1 MVAPMKR
8 SELLSRI
15 LITAAV
21 VGAVGTPLYF
31 WSRTPLIH
39 ARIAEDGG
47 WNPDVIQANAGEPL
61 HLKLTSD
68 DVVHGFA
75 VGQMDMQSV
84 DVLPG
89 KVTDLT
95 LTFDRPGIYT
105 FFCTRW
111 CGLNHWRMRGTIEVS
126 GSNAD
131 PSTGSGQRLQPAPAP
146 LYVSLSLDIDAPHDA
161 PVIPSYQ
168 PSAINRQQLEANL
181 PITNYQSPD
190 YYRSHSPYQVF
201 DELPNTSLTESQR
214 WDEVAYLWQSN
225 TTRESLT
232 NGQQLYTQNCAA
244 CHGENGAGDGVF
256 ADDLAAAGELS
267 MRTMA
272 GADNMT
278 MQTPVDFT
286 NPTRML
292 GASPALLQG
301 KILRGGMGTGMPMW
315 GAIFTEE
322 QIWDLIA
329 YLYSFQF
336 NYHRG
341 ESQ

>member
-1 MVAPMKR
+1 MKR

-15 LITAAV
+15 LITLAIVGV
-21 VGAVGTPLYF
+21 VGAPLLI

-39 ARIAEDGG
+39 AKIAEDGG
-47 WNPDVIQANAGEPL
+47 WNPSVIKANVGEPL
-61 HLKLTSD
+61 HVKLTSD

-95 LTFDRPGIYT
+95 LIFDKPGIYT
-105 FFCTRW
+105 FFCSRW

-126 GSNAD
+126 GLNAD
-131 PSTGSGQRLQPAPAP
+131 PLTSSGQAPQPAPAP

-161 PVIPSYQ
+161 PVIPGNP
-168 PSAINRQQLEANL
+168 PSAINGIQLTKKLSLEKFM
-181 PITNYQSPD
+181 TQE
-190 YYRSHSPYQVF
+190 YYFSHSPYQLF
-201 DELPNTSLTESQR
+201 EELDSTHLSDSEK
-214 WDEVAYLWQSN
+214 WDVVGYTWQSN
-225 TTRESLT
+225 TTRESIAD
-232 NGQQLYTQNCAA
+232 GGQLYAQNCAA
-244 CHGENGAGDGVF
+244 CHGENGAGNGVF
-256 ADDLAAAGELS
+256 VDDLAAAGETS
-267 MRTMA
+267 MQTMT
-272 GADNMT
+272 GADDMT

-286 NPTRML
+286 DPARML

-315 GAIFTEE
+315 GSIFTEE

-336 NYHRG
+336 EYRN
-341 ESQ
+341 